1 MFSFPIRGNDNV
13 PVLWLRLYVVRMSL
27 LKSGSLVTNAA
38 GSCAQQTVPR
48 AEAVVLQ
55 LALEATTSRHGLTI
69 AVDASMLSNVFACII
84 LLYSFVPLNCRNAD
98 VWGPHPSPTI
108 AT

>member
-1 MFSFPIRGNDNV
+1 MCFISNPRK
-13 PVLWLRLYVVRMSL
+13 RQCACAVVAAVCREDEFVEV
-27 LKSGSLVTNAA
+27 GSLVTNAA